1 MQNAVRPLTFLLVF
15 GYVVSFFGV
24 YTPDATWMKVI
35 SYIPFWTPTTMLVR
49 AGVSQV
55 AGWEIALTVAL
66 MLVAIVICAWIAARI
81 YRFGILMYGQRP
93 GLGRLA
99 RLVRMM

>member
-1 MQNAVRPLTFLLVF
+1 
-15 GYVVSFFGV
+15 
-24 YTPDATWMKVI
+24 
-35 SYIPFWTPTTMLVR
+35 MLVQ

-93 GLGRLA
+93 GLGQLA